1 MNSLHPPASPLAKAA
16 CCIHFSLR
24 SKVERINHTIFTIRS
39 SRPHTYLHIDDE
51 EMMMSS
57 GDDIPS
63 TIVCHFYELEHA
75 ENDEDVMMD
84 VLDLDF
90 STSNRSALNDSR
102 HFIDDISGATE
113 ARNDHV
119 SDEELCAMKDM
130 VASMR
135 RNPELL
141 NQSPVM
147 QRACL
152 TSSSSLHRLTSDKPS
167 PDETTDVKNE
177 DLCAMK
183 DMIASMR
190 KDPRLL
196 YQSPVMQKACFT
208 ITNTTASG
216 PSLISPHVNTPTLD
230 QVNNLNT
237 SSRRP
242 LGTKFDPTRI
252 PSLPLAQGASI
263 DKNVVKGPLPP
274 ATFSSL
280 PLPSVA
286 RCASMDKKPE
296 KAPSSQASV
305 MKMDKKVQP
314 PKRPRSV

>member
-1 MNSLHPPASPLAKAA
+1 MNYGA
-16 CCIHFSLR
+16 
-24 SKVERINHTIFTIRS
+24 ET
-39 SRPHTYLHIDDE
+39 
-51 EMMMSS
+51 MMSS
-57 GDDIPS
+57 GDNVPS
-63 TIVCHFYELEHA
+63 TIVCHFFEVEHV

-84 VLDLDF
+84 VLDYHEQE
-90 STSNRSALNDSR
+90 SNRSTLSNSH

-113 ARNDHV
+113 ANHHV
-119 SDEELCAMKDM
+119 SNEDLCAMKDM

-152 TSSSSLHRLTSDKPS
+152 TSSTLHRLPMANAS
-167 PDETTDVKNE
+167 PKEPTDVKNE

-208 ITNTTASG
+208 VTNTTASG
-216 PSLISPHVNTPTLD
+216 PSLISPHENTPNQENT
-230 QVNNLNT
+230 LNT
-237 SSRRP
+237 STRRP
-242 LGTKFDPTRI
+242 LGGAKFDPTRI
-252 PSLPLAQGASI
+252 PSLPLRAAARAVSI
-263 DKNVVKGPLPP
+263 DKNAAKGPLTP

-280 PLPSVA
+280 PFPSVA
-286 RCASMDKKPE
+286 QCASMDKKSE
-296 KAPSSQASV
+296 KALSSPGSV
-305 MKMDKKVQP
+305 MKMDKKVLP
-314 PKRPRSV
+314 PNRPRSV

>member
-1 MNSLHPPASPLAKAA
+1 
-16 CCIHFSLR
+16 
-24 SKVERINHTIFTIRS
+24 
-39 SRPHTYLHIDDE
+39 
-51 EMMMSS
+51 MSS
-57 GDDIPS
+57 GDDVPS
-63 TIVCHFYELEHA
+63 TIVCHFFELEHA
-75 ENDEDVMMD
+75 ENEEDVMMD
-84 VLDLDF
+84 VLDYHEEE
-90 STSNRSALNDSR
+90 SNRSTLNDI
-102 HFIDDISGATE
+102 HHLIDDISGATE
-113 ARNDHV
+113 ARNDRV

-152 TSSSSLHRLTSDKPS
+152 TSSSSLQRLTIDKAS

-216 PSLISPHVNTPTLD
+216 SSLIPPHEITPTLN
-230 QVNNLNT
+230 QENTLNA
-237 SSRRP
+237 SIRRP

-252 PSLPLAQGASI
+252 PSLPLSSVARLSI
-263 DKNVVKGPLPP
+263 DKNVGKGPLTP
-274 ATFSSL
+274 ATFSFL

-286 RCASMDKKPE
+286 RCVSMDKKSE
-296 KAPSSQASV
+296 KVPSSPASV
-305 MKMDKKVQP
+305 MNMDKKVQS